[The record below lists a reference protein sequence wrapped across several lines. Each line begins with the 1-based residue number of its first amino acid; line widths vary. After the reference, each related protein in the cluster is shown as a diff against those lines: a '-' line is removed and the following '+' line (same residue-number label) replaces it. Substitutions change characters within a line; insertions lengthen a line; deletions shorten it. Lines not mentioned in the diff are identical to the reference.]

1 MGLLPPLQVDCVSFA
16 FSRRQHIRVPCLLI
30 QANGSAITREAVD
43 ALLDFSQRVL
53 DLAMPYCVLWDLRG
67 CRTPTAGLVWRFL
80 AWGFRNKRALD
91 ANIRCV
97 GIALSGTVMKS
108 IVDFVLSVARPPM
121 PTARCASAEEFWAF
135 AALRAYQE
143 GPGTAGVVRTG
154 TLSQSASSDLSFEIL
169 SRSFASA
176 RSENA

>member
-1 MGLLPPLQVDCVSFA
+1 MPGAAGVVQAYASGPGLLVRWP
-16 FSRRQHIRVPCLLI
+16 
-30 QANGSAITREAVD
+30 
-43 ALLDFSQRVL
+43 ALADVRH
-53 DLAMPYCVLWDLRG
+53 
-67 CRTPTAGLVWRFL
+67 
-80 AWGFRNKRALD
+80 
-91 ANIRCV
+91 
-97 GIALSGTVMKS
+97 
-108 IVDFVLSVARPPM
+108 FVLSVARPPM

-154 TLSQSASSDLSFEIL
+154 TLSRSASSDLSFEIL